1 MSGNNKFKKNNLSD
15 EDKKN
20 WWNSRT
26 QEQKDAFIAKKNCVV
41 ETAKQVYT
49 VKSTNKVNNSKF
61 KPWNEKSDDE
71 KRAYMES
78 IGKTWLSKDQY
89 IAKMNA
95 EKQNNTV
102 DFGLDDDE
110 LHPSTDVDE

>member
-1 MSGNNKFKKNNLSD
+1 MSGNNFKKNNLSD

-20 WWNSRT
+20 WFKNLS
-26 QEQKDAFIAKKNCVV
+26 QEQKDAWIAKKNCVV
-41 ETAKQVYT
+41 EKAKQVYT
-49 VKSTNKVNNSKF
+49 NKSTNKVNNSKF

-95 EKQNNTV
+95 EKQNTV
-102 DFGLDDDE
+102 IDFGLDDE
-110 LHPSTDVDE
+110 E